1 MAIQVL
7 ITDDHKMA
15 RRGLRGFLELDPALA
30 LLVFGSLL
38 DLPGAALTRLRYP
51 LPITEHGVHKVHVGV
66 HRLAGK
72 GLCGVRLALLL
83 LSQLLGGLPVLLGL
97 GAQVLH
103 HPVKEVLGKLSALLL
118 GRGATLGDRFV
129 GLNEGIGELLGSSFI
144 LCWLCWSMGSS
155 SSFLQCLPL
164 RFRWYFNSL
173 HVAVHVVVC
182 AVHHQR

>member
-7 ITDDHKMA
+7 ITDDHKMV

-30 LLVFGSLL
+30 LLVFGSFL

-103 HPVKEVLGKLSALLL
+103 HPVKEVLGELSALLL
-118 GRGATLGDRFV
+118 GRGAALGDRFV
-129 GLNEGIGELLGSSFI
+129 GLNEGVGELLGSLVYPLLALLVHGFLKLLST
-144 LCWLCWSMGSS
+144 MPSS
-155 SSFLQCLPL
+155 TI
-164 RFRWYFNSL
+164 SL
-173 HVAVHVVVC
+173 VL
-182 AVHHQR
+182 

>member
-7 ITDDHKMA
+7 ITDDHKMV
-15 RRGLRGFLELDPALA
+15 RRGLRGFLELDPTLA

-83 LSQLLGGLPVLLGL
+83 VAASCWVACRFCSAWMRRFSTTLLKKYSV
-97 GAQVLH
+97 
-103 HPVKEVLGKLSALLL
+103 S
-118 GRGATLGDRFV
+118 
-129 GLNEGIGELLGSSFI
+129 
-144 LCWLCWSMGSS
+144 
-155 SSFLQCLPL
+155 
-164 RFRWYFNSL
+164 
-173 HVAVHVVVC
+173 
-182 AVHHQR
+182 